1 MTLNIDCPINLT
13 VDGDT
18 MLDQPTAHA
27 VEPPQRP
34 ATASLDTR
42 DLFGARREL
51 TIQHGEDVYRLRIT
65 RNSKL
70 ILTK

>member
-1 MTLNIDCPINLT
+1 
-13 VDGDT
+13 

-34 ATASLDTR
+34 ATTSLDTR

-51 TIQHGEDVYRLRIT
+51 TIQHGDELYRLRIT

>member
-1 MTLNIDCPINLT
+1 
-13 VDGDT
+13 
-18 MLDQPTAHA
+18 MLDQRTAPA

-34 ATASLDTR
+34 AAASLDTR
-42 DLFGARREL
+42 ELFGTRREL
-51 TIQHGEDVYRLRIT
+51 TIQHGDDVYRLRIT

>member
-1 MTLNIDCPINLT
+1 
-13 VDGDT
+13 
-18 MLDQPTAHA
+18 MLDQPSTHA

-34 ATASLDTR
+34 AATSLDTR

-51 TIQHGEDVYRLRIT
+51 TIQHGDDVYRLRIT